1 MAMFSKC
8 PKCGTAIEINKMPE
22 AYGKSSQAGP
32 GERLPNTQVECP
44 VCGNKFLPEGSYLKS
59 A

>member
-1 MAMFSKC
+1 MAMFSEC
-8 PKCGTAIEINKMPE
+8 PKCGTAVEINKMPE
-22 AYGKSSQAGP
+22 APAKSSHAGP

-44 VCGNKFLPEGSYLKS
+44 SCGNKFLPEDSYLES